1 MLEEKKRSNTRLIQ
15 AIASYEKHFVV
26 VNEYII
32 DTMKSLRELNKQIGV
47 LNIAYNNEMRHME
60 KIKSEERTA
69 KVELKDLEGKLLLAG
84 ESDNKKVKDINKA
97 EALAQA
103 VGFKQ
108 LKMDNLA
115 KSIKESQDRLDKIKN
130 SITSST
136 DAANTFDKEL
146 IEVLNKHLRD
156 VRTYLVDVI
165 PEKTLNEFRKA
176 DSEGVQRL
184 LKLRNKVRAQ
194 LLLEVSQIL
203 QGDTS
208 SMKLTNNTTTNTS
221 TTTSTITPPP
231 SPKLSTMPQ
240 VPPRPKNTIQQTFEI
255 YNAGKPALVLP
266 NVPNAPAFKTTPI
279 QTFALNKS
287 GLLAGAGLNNPF
299 KQSDTILGP
308 ISTDT
313 NNVIP

>member
-1 MLEEKKRSNTRLIQ
+1 
-15 AIASYEKHFVV
+15 
-26 VNEYII
+26 
-32 DTMKSLRELNKQIGV
+32 MKSLRELNKQIGV

-130 SITSST
+130 SIISST
-136 DAANTFDKEL
+136 DAANAFDKEL
-146 IEVLNKHLRD
+146 IEVLNNHLRD
-156 VRTYLVDVI
+156 ARTYLVDVI

-208 SMKLTNNTTTNTS
+208 SMKLTNNTTTTNTS
-221 TTTSTITPPP
+221 TTTPPP